1 MSAPWTTI
9 VVLTVVTVA
18 IKGAGP
24 AAVGGRQLPT
34 PVMRVIGLLAPA
46 LLAALIVVETFSGG
60 SKTLT
65 VDARAAGLAVAAV
78 ILTTTE
84 SLVGA
89 VVGSAAATALLR
101 LVAG

>member
-1 MSAPWTTI
+1 MNAAWTTI
-9 VVLTVVTVA
+9 VVLTVATVA

-24 AAVGGRQLPT
+24 AAVGGRDLPV
-34 PVMRVIGLLAPA
+34 PVMRVIALLAPA

-60 SKTLT
+60 DKSLT
-65 VDARAAGLAVAAV
+65 VDARAAGLAVAAL

-89 VVGSAAATALLR
+89 VVGAAAATALLR
-101 LVAG
+101 LVA